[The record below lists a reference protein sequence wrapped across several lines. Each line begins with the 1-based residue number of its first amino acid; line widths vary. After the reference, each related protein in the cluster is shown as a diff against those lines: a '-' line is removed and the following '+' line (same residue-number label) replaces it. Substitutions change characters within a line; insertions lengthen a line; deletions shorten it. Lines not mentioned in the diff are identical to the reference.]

1 MDSGTLGLNGLHE
14 GCKIY
19 KDPRHIEHICIYVC
33 VYTET
38 QNYTYI
44 YKVHTFDSVFW
55 FGIIEASVMVLASE
69 VSGFELE
76 TGTSAVCLFVSTW
89 RRRS

>member
-1 MDSGTLGLNGLHE
+1 MY
-14 GCKIY
+14 I
-19 KDPRHIEHICIYVC
+19 RMCIYRN
-33 VYTET
+33 TEL
-38 QNYTYI
+38 YIYI